1 MGEEREEKE
10 KEEEHTI
17 TVTQQPSREDVVAI
31 HTTSKQ
37 TARGLMQELNLWRW
51 LSIPDEH

>member
-31 HTTSKQ
+31 LTRRERCKNKLHV
-37 TARGLMQELNLWRW
+37 G
-51 LSIPDEH
+51 

>member
-1 MGEEREEKE
+1 MGEEREKKE

-31 HTTSKQ
+31 HTRHEQCKNKLHM
-37 TARGLMQELNLWRW
+37 G
-51 LSIPDEH
+51 